1 MKPHNLPDVKDKIL
15 ESVRQMNI
23 KDKDS
28 DDGYRILVDRI
39 WPRGIVK
46 SKVDLWLKDIAPSAE
61 LRKWYDHVNERYC
74 PFKILYTKELNVNE
88 FTLEF
93 INICKKHLLYENV
106 TLLYA
111 AHSEKENNAII
122 LREWIQNRML
132 LL

>member
-1 MKPHNLPDVKDKIL
+1 MKMEIITRREKN
-15 ESVRQMNI
+15 
-23 KDKDS
+23 
-28 DDGYRILVDRI
+28 G
-39 WPRGIVK
+39 
-46 SKVDLWLKDIAPSAE
+46 
-61 LRKWYDHVNERYC
+61 
-74 PFKILYTKELNVNE
+74 LNVNE